1 MKIAVVVVTYNR
13 LELLKQ
19 VVNAFDQ
26 QTSQPEYLIIVDNCS
41 TDGTYEY
48 LERWK
53 TNSTSKQEKIVI
65 HSEKNLGGSGGFY
78 VGTKKAVEV
87 GADWVWVS
95 DDDAVPDIN
104 AIKNS
109 RRHIEG
115 LKTPDKVSAICG
127 EILTD
132 GEIATSNRNYRIK
145 DFFRYTLQD
154 VPMIEYSKECFE
166 VNCFSYVGVLMN
178 TKALKKVGLIHQEY
192 FIWLDDVE
200 HSWRLNKIG
209 KIYCF
214 PDIQVDHRANKAD
227 YGLISWKSFYGYRN
241 DLLMLKEHASK
252 RYYIFKMA
260 RIFFRG
266 VKSRNKTFYTICV
279 RAIKAADRGETGVCK
294 YYLPGSKL

>member
-13 LELLKQ
+13 LDLLKQ
-19 VVNAFDQ
+19 VVKAFNQ
-26 QTSQPEYLIIVDNCS
+26 QTYKPTFMIIVDNCS

-48 LERWK
+48 LEQWH
-53 TNSTSKQEKIVI
+53 NDSVVEQEKIVI
-65 HSEKNLGGSGGFY
+65 HCEKNLGGSGGFY

-95 DDDAVPDIN
+95 DDDAIPNID
-104 AIKNS
+104 AMKCS
-109 RRHIEG
+109 LKHIEEF
-115 LKTPDKVSAICG
+115 KDTNKVSAICG
-127 EILTD
+127 EIITD
-132 GEIATSNRNYRIK
+132 GDIALSNRNYRIK
-145 DFFRYTLQD
+145 DFFRYRLKE
-154 VPMIEYSKECFE
+154 VPKSEYDKECFE

-178 TKALKKVGLIHQEY
+178 AKMLKKVGLIHKEY

-214 PDIQVDHRANKAD
+214 PDIKVEHRANKAD

-252 RYYIFKMA
+252 RYYHFKKA
-260 RIFFRG
+260 RIFLKG
-266 VKSRNKTFYTICV
+266 IKSRNKTFYTICV
-279 RAIKAADRGETGVCK
+279 RAIKAADRDETGISK
-294 YYLPGSKL
+294 YYMPGSII